1 MTQSEY
7 TIVAFFLDKYSVFF
21 SLAESITPL
30 ISIELLRRFN
40 RASTPV

>member
-1 MTQSEY
+1 MIQSEY
-7 TIVAFFLDKYSVFF
+7 TIVAFFLDKYSVCF
-21 SLAESITPL
+21 SLAESIMPL